1 VLYKKNKPFQ
11 KRRLNPAQV
20 LAIGFVVAI
29 LTGSLL
35 LSLPVATESGQPLPW
50 IDALFTA
57 TSAVCVTGL
66 VVVDTAQTFST
77 FGEMVILLL
86 IQTGGLGIMTL
97 TTLFAMILGRKIG
110 VQERLVLREAFNQL
124 DLQGVVSLV
133 LKVFLITLI
142 VEGAGFVALSFCF
155 VPDWGVKKGLYYA
168 LFHAVSAFN
177 QGGFDLFGETRAF
190 AGLTAYVHDPWVNLI
205 VGFLVILGGIGF
217 IVILELIHYPK
228 TKRLSLHTKLVL
240 TMTGLLLGI
249 GMLVILFTEWNNP
262 QTMQSF
268 SLKEKLLASFFHAV
282 TPRTAG
288 FQTLELSHMYP
299 ATLFFT
305 ILLMFV
311 GASPSSI
318 GGGIKTTTLAV
329 ILLAVWT
336 MMRGRQDVV
345 AFRRRIPTKHVYKA
359 LTITVASLT
368 LVIIVTMLLAITEQT
383 DILSALFE
391 AVSAVGTV
399 GLSTGLTP
407 HLSEMG
413 KIILIFSMFA
423 GRLGPITLALAIAR
437 DIDPPP
443 YRYPEERPL
452 IG

>member
-1 VLYKKNKPFQ
+1 MLYKRNEPYQ
-11 KRRLNPAQV
+11 RRRLNPAQV
-20 LAIGFVVAI
+20 LAIGFAVVI

-35 LSLPVATESGQPLPW
+35 LSLPVATESGVPLPW

-86 IQTGGLGIMTL
+86 IQTGGLGIMTV
-97 TTLFAMILGRKIG
+97 TTLFALILGRKIG
-110 VQERLVLREAFNQL
+110 VQDRLVLREAFNKL
-124 DLQGVVSLV
+124 DMQGVVNLV

-142 VEGAGFVALSFCF
+142 VEMCGFIALSFCF
-155 VPDWGVKKGLYYA
+155 VPDWGIKRGMYYA

-177 QGGFDLFGETRAF
+177 QGGFDLFGDMREF
-190 AGLTAYVHDPWVNLI
+190 AGLTYYVQDSWVILI
-205 VGFLVILGGIGF
+205 ISTLVILGGIGF
-217 IVILELIHYPK
+217 IVILELIRYPK
-228 TKRLSLHTKLVL
+228 NKKLSLHTKMVL
-240 TMTGLLLGI
+240 TMTGLLLAI
-249 GMLVILFTEWNNP
+249 GMGTILFMEWNNP
-262 QTMQSF
+262 QTLQAL
-268 SLKEKLLASFFHAV
+268 SLKEKLFASWFHSV
-282 TPRTAG
+282 TPRSAG
-288 FQTLELSHMYP
+288 LNVLDLSQMYP
-299 ATLFFT
+299 ATLFFI

-336 MMRGRQDVV
+336 MMRGRRDVV
-345 AFRRRIPTKHVYKA
+345 AFRRRIPTNHVYKA
-359 LTITVASLT
+359 LTVTVASLT
-368 LVIIVTMLLAITEQT
+368 LVILVTMLLAITEQT
-383 DILSALFE
+383 DILTAMFE

-407 HLSEMG
+407 QMGDAG
-413 KIILIFSMFA
+413 KIIIIFSMYA

>member
-1 VLYKKNKPFQ
+1 MLYKRNESFQ
-11 KRRLNPAQV
+11 RRRLNPAQV
-20 LAIGFVVAI
+20 LAIGFATVI
-29 LTGSLL
+29 LTGSIL
-35 LSLPVATESGQPLPW
+35 LSLPVATESGVPLPW

-77 FGEMVILLL
+77 FGEIVILLL
-86 IQTGGLGIMTL
+86 IQTGGLGIMSV
-97 TTLFAMILGRKIG
+97 TTLFALILGRKIG
-110 VQERLVLREAFNQL
+110 VQERLVLREAFNKL
-124 DLQGVVSLV
+124 DMQGVVSLV

-142 VEGAGFVALSFCF
+142 VEIFGFIALSFCF
-155 VPDWGVKKGLYYA
+155 VPDWGLKKGLYYA
-168 LFHAVSAFN
+168 FFHAVSAFN
-177 QGGFDLFGETRAF
+177 QGGFDLFGKTRDF
-190 AGLTAYVHDPWVNLI
+190 AGLTDYVNDLWVNLI
-205 VGFLVILGGIGF
+205 VTFLVILGGIGF

-228 TKRLSLHTKLVL
+228 TKRLSLHTKMVL
-240 TMTGLLLGI
+240 TMTGLLLVI
-249 GMLVILFTEWNNP
+249 GMGTILLMEWNNP
-262 QTMQSF
+262 HTLQSL
-268 SLKEKLLASFFHAV
+268 SLKEKLLASWFHAV
-282 TPRTAG
+282 TPRSGG
-288 FQTLELSHMYP
+288 FHTLDLSQMYP
-299 ATLFFT
+299 ATLFFI

-336 MMRGRQDVV
+336 MMRGRRDVV
-345 AFRRRIPTKHVYKA
+345 AYRRRIPTNHVYKA

-368 LVIIVTMLLAITEQT
+368 LVILVTMLLTITEQT
-383 DILSALFE
+383 DILTAMFE
-391 AVSAVGTV
+391 TVSAVGTV

-407 HLSEMG
+407 QLGVMG
-413 KIILIFSMFA
+413 KIIIIFSMYA